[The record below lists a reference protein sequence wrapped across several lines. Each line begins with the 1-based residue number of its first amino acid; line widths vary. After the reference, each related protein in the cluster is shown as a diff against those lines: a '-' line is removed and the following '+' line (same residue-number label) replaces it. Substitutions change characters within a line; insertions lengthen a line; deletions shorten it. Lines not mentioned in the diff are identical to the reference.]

1 MLDRSI
7 PFYNMILKCSA
18 YKPFAITLPKG
29 FFFKQFEPGD
39 EIAWAALEH
48 EIGDFS
54 SPEEALAYF
63 QKAYGASPE
72 ELRRRAVVLA
82 NDTGIN
88 GFCIA
93 WRDFRQGVPVAS
105 LHWLVVSPAWEG
117 KGLGRALVQ
126 KTLELYEKLGEFPV
140 YLHTQPWSYRALM
153 LYLHLDFRLQKEDT
167 FSAYENQYWEAVG
180 ALEEILSPER
190 FQELLEASE

>member
-7 PFYNMILKCSA
+7 PFYNIILKSSA

-29 FFFKQFEPGD
+29 FFFKQFTPGD
-39 EIAWAALEH
+39 EMAWAALEH
-48 EIGDFS
+48 EIGDFAS
-54 SPEEALAYF
+54 TEEALEYF
-63 QKAYGASPE
+63 RETYGAFPE
-72 ELRRRAVVLA
+72 KLRRRAIVLA
-82 NDTGIN
+82 NDTGIK

-93 WRDFRQGVPVAS
+93 WQDQRLGTSVAS

-117 KGLGRALVQ
+117 RGLGRALVQ
-126 KTLELYEKLGEFPV
+126 KTLELYRELGEFPV

-153 LYLHLDFRLQKEDT
+153 LYLHLGFRIQKTDT
-167 FSAYENQYWEAVG
+167 FSSYENQYREAIG
-180 ALEEILSPER
+180 ALQGILSPER